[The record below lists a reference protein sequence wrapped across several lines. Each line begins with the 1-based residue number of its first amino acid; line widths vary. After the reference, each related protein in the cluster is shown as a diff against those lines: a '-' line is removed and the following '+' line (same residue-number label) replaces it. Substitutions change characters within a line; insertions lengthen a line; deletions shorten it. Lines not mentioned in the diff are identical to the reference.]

1 MPTEKESED
10 MKAKH
15 PDEKIFWFVAIGF
28 IAMVAAPGIYVFA
41 FRNYNLGGP
50 ADWGSFAT
58 YFSGIVTPIVAL
70 CSAVLFFRSIVVQR
84 DEFEKTRRE
93 MQASTELQFK
103 REIHTYNL
111 ARQEQIE
118 KTIPKVRKLQK
129 KYFKQAREHLKKLS
143 QSREWSADPD
153 DKPRKVNFLNSDSE
167 RARSTFFIV
176 TDSLHSYHNRGL
188 HVNKL
193 IIEYLDCDGDIYL
206 MLDTISEILTEF
218 SDVSKFSEQI
228 GEEKTDEFK
237 EYKLVL
243 SKLVDRLSKETKE
256 YVTKRTKEPQ
266 SA

>member
-1 MPTEKESED
+1 MGNEKSAD
-10 MKAKH
+10 GTQKH

-28 IAMVAAPGIYVFA
+28 MAMVGAPAVYIIA
-41 FRNYNLGGP
+41 FFDYEAGGP
-50 ADWGSFAT
+50 GEWGSFAT

-93 MQASTELQFK
+93 MQASTELQLK
-103 REIHTYNL
+103 REIHRYNL

-129 KYFKQAREHLKKLS
+129 KYFKQAREHLKKLN
-143 QSREWSADPD
+143 QSREWSAEAD
-153 DKPRKVNFLNSDSE
+153 DKPRKVNSDSE
-167 RARSTFFIV
+167 RSRSIFFIV
-176 TDSLHSYHNRGL
+176 TDSLCSYHNRGL

-206 MLDTISEILTEF
+206 ILDTISDILTEF

-228 GEEKTDEFK
+228 CEEKTDEFK

-243 SKLVDRLSKETKE
+243 GKLVDRLSKETKE